1 LIRGTIDTQTPARLF
16 AYHVADGAPRRVW
29 LVLRS
34 AVPTHVQML
43 GTISGASRRS
53 RTSAS
58 NPVRVFGR
66 ARQRRERDPPHRRG
80 MPYVIPFGLMQ
91 PGDLIEA
98 VEDLRWLTADRS
110 TSRLRR
116 VPRRRR
122 FRARRRRTSRRFPR
136 RRGVFTLTAVAPID
150 LAFTS
155 GAAEPAPVSIV
166 MPRYRTSARANVRSA
181 ATTASCARSRCILQ
195 IRPRP
200 AKRLSLRAYQRRGRR
215 DGDAL
220 VYRRYHGDAVP
231 CVDDSAQ
238 PHLIRAFTLS
248 PSETRTVTGSFMTDG
263 SASYPVRFA

>member
-1 LIRGTIDTQTPARLF
+1 
-16 AYHVADGAPRRVW
+16 
-29 LVLRS
+29 VLRS
-34 AVPTHVQML
+34 AYDARPDA
-43 GTISGASRRS
+43 GTISALARRS

-66 ARQRRERDPPHRRG
+66 ARSGESAILPIAGG

-98 VEDLRWLTADRS
+98 VEDLRVLTRTGRFAVA
-110 TSRLRR
+110 TS
-116 VPRRRR
+116 PRRR
-122 FRARRRRTSRRFPR
+122 APVDGAELPDDSHG

-155 GAAEPAPVSIV
+155 GAPNPHRYPSV

-200 AKRLSLRAYQRRGRR
+200 R
-215 DGDAL
+215 
-220 VYRRYHGDAVP
+220 
-231 CVDDSAQ
+231 
-238 PHLIRAFTLS
+238 
-248 PSETRTVTGSFMTDG
+248 
-263 SASYPVRFA
+263 